1 MTKSS
6 ETGGSDV
13 LRRALRWEASGV
25 LLALI
30 VLCTVLAFFSPNF
43 LNSYNL
49 TVVVRQASFVGLVA
63 LGQTLVLLL
72 GGIDL
77 SLGACASFSAIVG
90 CLSLKSAG
98 VHPWLV
104 IPLTALFGLS
114 LGLTNGLFVAYLR
127 LNPFIV
133 TLASGAI
140 FAGLTLV
147 ITKGYPVRPLGPEFT
162 VFGQGDFLGVPLPVV
177 VFLAAAAIL
186 VWMLSFTPFG
196 RNIYAIGGNRDAA
209 VLAGIRV
216 ARVEMFAYGLA
227 GVFAALAGILYA
239 SRMDSGQPAVGEGWL
254 MGAITAAILGGTSL
268 KGGQGTILGT
278 VFGTLLMAVVSNGL
292 SLLNVSGYWERVV
305 VGAIVLVAVL
315 TDLLRTRD

>member
-133 TLASGAI
+133 TLAS
-140 FAGLTLV
+140 
-147 ITKGYPVRPLGPEFT
+147 
-162 VFGQGDFLGVPLPVV
+162 
-177 VFLAAAAIL
+177 
-186 VWMLSFTPFG
+186 
-196 RNIYAIGGNRDAA
+196 
-209 VLAGIRV
+209 
-216 ARVEMFAYGLA
+216 
-227 GVFAALAGILYA
+227 
-239 SRMDSGQPAVGEGWL
+239 
-254 MGAITAAILGGTSL
+254 
-268 KGGQGTILGT
+268 
-278 VFGTLLMAVVSNGL
+278 
-292 SLLNVSGYWERVV
+292 
-305 VGAIVLVAVL
+305 
-315 TDLLRTRD
+315 